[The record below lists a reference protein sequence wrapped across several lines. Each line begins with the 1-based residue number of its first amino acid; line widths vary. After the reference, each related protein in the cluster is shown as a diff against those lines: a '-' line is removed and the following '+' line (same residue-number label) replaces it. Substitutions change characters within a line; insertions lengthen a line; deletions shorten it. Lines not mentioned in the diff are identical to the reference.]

1 MSSRSFF
8 LQRESLIGTDRL
20 VLFCDNRVV
29 VKDDNFIWQHKH
41 VIDLLPADAEFLL
54 VDHDGEQFIAAHTA
68 HDISDKITAET
79 RSLRSLLFKESD
91 IDFSIAGKASQI
103 LSWYRTH
110 RYCGV
115 CGNKTSQHEDQRV
128 LLCANCGEQYFP
140 RINPCAIV
148 LVTRGREILLARS
161 ARFRTGFYSCLA
173 GFIEVGESAEDTVH
187 REVKEEAG
195 VEVEN
200 IRYVKSQSWPF
211 PSQLMLGFHADYK
224 SGEIVPEPGEIE
236 EANFYDVDDL
246 PTVPSAEISVA
257 GELIKMYVEQVRN
270 GDI

>member
-1 MSSRSFF
+1 M
-8 LQRESLIGTDRL
+8 
-20 VLFCDNRVV
+20 
-29 VKDDNFIWQHKH
+29 
-41 VIDLLPADAEFLL
+41 
-54 VDHDGEQFIAAHTA
+54 
-68 HDISDKITAET
+68 
-79 RSLRSLLFKESD
+79 
-91 IDFSIAGKASQI
+91 
-103 LSWYRTH
+103 
-110 RYCGV
+110 
-115 CGNKTSQHEDQRV
+115 
-128 LLCANCGEQYFP
+128 
-140 RINPCAIV
+140 

-161 ARFRTGFYSCLA
+161 ARYRTGFYSCLA
-173 GFIEVGESAEDTVH
+173 GFIEVCESAEDTGH

-200 IRYVKSQSWPF
+200 IRYVKSQAWPF
-211 PSQLMLGFHADYK
+211 PSQLMLGFHADYQ